1 MLNTLLWLLLIIAS
15 AILILITGLFIV
27 EIDRQTRTA
36 EPLRRRAE
44 EAETYQMT
52 ITKLSMLEYRRLCRA
67 GTRRRTGYTFAR

>member
-1 MLNTLLWLLLIIAS
+1 MLNTLLWVLLITAS
-15 AILILITGLFIV
+15 AMLVLITGLFII

-44 EAETYQMT
+44 ETEAYQMT
-52 ITKLSMLEYRRLCRA
+52 VTKLSMLEYRRLRRT

>member
-1 MLNTLLWLLLIIAS
+1 MLNTLLWLLLITAS
-15 AILILITGLFIV
+15 AMLILITGLFIT

-36 EPLRRRAE
+36 EPLRRGAE
-44 EAETYQMT
+44 ETELYQPT